1 MVDEELVHTTN
12 DDQQGQE
19 DYHGRGHGEECGHQG
34 HGRAHVNPLQPIVKH
49 AYHLRPQRKRKAH
62 SCCTY

>member
-1 MVDEELVHTTN
+1 MVDEELVHIAN

-19 DYHGRGHGEECGHQG
+19 DYRCQGHGEGRGHQG

-49 AYHLRPQRKRKAH
+49 AYH
-62 SCCTY
+62 